1 MCSKIK
7 STNIKILTIIIVRIK
22 VLSLENL
29 STTTRIVL
37 KTLVFRLLGSKLV
50 IIPIE
55 SFSPGLLGL
64 TKKVNL
70 LYSR

>member
-7 STNIKILTIIIVRIK
+7 STNIKALTIVIARIK
-22 VLSLENL
+22 ILSLENL

-50 IIPIE
+50 IKSME
-55 SFSPGLLGL
+55 SSSPSLLGL
-64 TKKVNL
+64 SKEVNSL
-70 LYSR
+70 